1 MSTYLFHAFQTPETL
16 AKLLAAP
23 EDRGAA
29 IAPLF
34 RALGGELL
42 GYWYVLGG
50 VEVYAM
56 FELPDDVAATG
67 MSARVASSGAF
78 VSPTCTRLMTV
89 PETLAALGGTG
100 GATVYRAPGQPE

>member
-1 MSTYLFHAFQTPETL
+1 MSTYLFHAFQTPDTL
-16 AKLLAAP
+16 AKLIEAP
-23 EDRGAA
+23 EDRAAA

-34 RALGGELL
+34 RSLGGELL

-50 VEVYAM
+50 VEAYVL

-78 VSPTCTRLMTV
+78 SSPTCTRLMTV
-89 PETLAALGGTG
+89 PETLAALGGAG
-100 GATVYRAPGQPE
+100 GATVYRAPGQPD